1 MLFNRET
8 KKQRKAQ
15 KLISKRTSNIKE
27 AGTIGKRLFPC
38 FRAEEVVASIM
49 KDSKRRSEYQIE
61 GDGISEVKKAK
72 LTPDNEKGNN
82 IY

>member
-1 MLFNRET
+1 
-8 KKQRKAQ
+8 
-15 KLISKRTSNIKE
+15 
-27 AGTIGKRLFPC
+27 
-38 FRAEEVVASIM
+38 M

-82 IY
+82 ILEHASKQAFLDVL

>member
-1 MLFNRET
+1 MYLGFLFT
-8 KKQRKAQ
+8 Y
-15 KLISKRTSNIKE
+15 I
-27 AGTIGKRLFPC
+27 F

-72 LTPDNEKGNN
+72 LTPDNEKGNY
-82 IY
+82 I